1 MGYSISTI
9 KGISWMGML
18 RVSSRV
24 ISIVR
29 TSILAR
35 ILTPAQ
41 FGSFSIVSIVL
52 AFTEIITETGVNVF
66 LVQEKESIDKYIST
80 AWIVSIARGTI
91 ISLIIIFTAPLISNF
106 FSNSNTFHLL
116 LLASLVPFLRGFINP
131 SVVIFQKELQFHKEF
146 IFRGTIFLAE
156 SASSVYFALITHD
169 PISLVLGL
177 VIGVIL
183 EVLGSFLFFRPVPKL
198 KLNFL
203 YLRKIIRVGKWVTV
217 SGVFNYLFHNTDNIV
232 IGKILGTSAL
242 GLYDLTYRISV
253 LPVTEATE
261 VVSKV
266 TFPVFTKIS
275 DDIERLKRGYLKIL
289 LFIVLLLAPFG
300 ILCFFFSEFIT
311 NTILGSGWSGTG
323 SIFRVLVIFGVL
335 RAISNSATTVFFAI
349 KRQDI
354 NAFYNLLS
362 FLVLLLLI
370 IPLVQKFGIVGAAYS
385 ALISTIFTIPVILY
399 YFFKVKLVKNNRR
412 KVA

>member
-1 MGYSISTI
+1 MGYSKSTI
-9 KGISWMGML
+9 KGISWLGIL
-18 RVSSRV
+18 RIFSRI
-24 ISIVR
+24 ISIAR

-52 AFTEIITETGVNVF
+52 AFTEMITETGVNVF
-66 LVQEKESIDKYIST
+66 LLQEKVNISKYINT
-80 AWIVSIARGTI
+80 AWVVSIARGTL
-91 ISLIIIFTAPLISNF
+91 ISLIIVFAAPLISNF

-131 SVVIFQKELQFHKEF
+131 RVVIFQKELQFHKEF
-146 IFRGTIFLAE
+146 TFRGTLFLVE

-177 VIGVIL
+177 IIGVIL
-183 EVLGSFLFFRPVPKL
+183 EVLGSFLFFRPIPKL
-198 KLNFL
+198 KLNSL

-266 TFPVFTKIS
+266 TLPVFAKIS
-275 DDIERLKRGYLKIL
+275 DDTERLKRGYLKIL
-289 LFIVLLLAPFG
+289 LFIVLLLVPFG

-311 NTILGSGWSGTG
+311 NTILGSKWSGA
-323 SIFRVLVIFGVL
+323 SSVFQVLIIFGVL

-354 NAFYNLLS
+354 NAFYNSIS

-370 IPLVQKFGIVGAAYS
+370 IPLVHKFGTIGAAYS
-385 ALISTIFTIPVILY
+385 ALISTIFTIPVVLY
-399 YFFKVKLVKNNRR
+399 YFLKLNRLR
-412 KVA
+412 ITGER